1 MNSMR
6 FVMVGGFLGAG
17 KTTTLGRLAR
27 YYMARGQRVGVVTND
42 QAEDLVDTHS
52 LRSQGLRVEEVAG
65 ACFCCR
71 FDDLMGKVECLG
83 KNERPDVILA
93 EPVGS
98 CTDLVATVVQPLKD
112 LYGDRFS
119 VAPYP
124 VLFKPSHGLK
134 ILRDEPGSG
143 FSPKAAYIFRKQLEE
158 ADAIVVN
165 RIDELSP
172 AAVTELSDLV
182 AAQFPGVPVLRMSAK
197 TGQGFEALTELLDQ
211 QGQFG
216 RRILDIDYD
225 VYAEGEAELGWLN
238 SSAQVRAAAPFA
250 LDDLL
255 LDVVGQLQ
263 GALAGRGAEV
273 AHLKAIGLSE
283 GFFGVANL
291 VSSGM
296 RPELS
301 LPSHSA
307 VKEADVIVN
316 ARVALDPA
324 VLQQEVERVLREACA
339 ARSARLQ
346 FHKTQSFR
354 PGRPQPTHRYAAAK

>member
-1 MNSMR
+1 MR

-17 KTTTLGRLAR
+17 KTTALGRLAR
-27 YYMARGQRVGVVTND
+27 HYMARGQRVGVVTND
-42 QAEDLVDTHS
+42 QAENLVDTHS
-52 LRSQGLRVEEVAG
+52 LRAQGLPVQEVAG

-71 FDDLMGKVECLG
+71 FDDLMGKVECL
-83 KNERPDVILA
+83 NQSERPDVILA

-134 ILRDEPGSG
+134 ILRGEAGSG

-158 ADAIVVN
+158 ADAIVLN
-165 RIDELSP
+165 RLDELTQD
-172 AAVTELSDLV
+172 AVAELARLV
-182 AAQFPGVPVLRMSAK
+182 GAQYPGVPVLRLSAK
-197 TGQGFEALTELLDQ
+197 TGQGFEGLIELLDQ

-225 VYAEGEAELGWLN
+225 IYAEGEAELGWLN
-238 SSAQVRAAAPFA
+238 SSAHVSAAAPFA

-255 LDVVGQLQ
+255 LEIVTRLQ
-263 GALAGRGAEV
+263 TSLASAGAEV

-283 GFFGVANL
+283 GYFGVANL
-291 VSSGM
+291 VSSGTK
-296 RPELS
+296 PELS
-301 LPSHSA
+301 LPSRSQ

-324 VLQQEVERVLREACA
+324 VLREQVERVLLQSVCA
-339 ARSARLQ
+339 GRSATLKI
-346 FHKTQSFR
+346 HNTQSFR